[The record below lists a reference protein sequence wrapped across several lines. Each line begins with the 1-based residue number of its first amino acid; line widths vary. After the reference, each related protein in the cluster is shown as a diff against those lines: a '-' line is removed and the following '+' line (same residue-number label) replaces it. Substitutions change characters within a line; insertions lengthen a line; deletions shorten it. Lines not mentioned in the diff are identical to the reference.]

1 MSHRGVR
8 HRVSTRWNRDRPLLE
23 NHPAPSDLSETL
35 TRDDLEQLDPKVP
48 EHVRAEVESA
58 DPDLD
63 QDVRDWFD
71 DGRPISRLVGSAV
84 AHKA

>member
-1 MSHRGVR
+1 MFYRG
-8 HRVSTRWNRDRPLLE
+8 VSTRWNRDRPLLE
-23 NHPAPSDLSETL
+23 THPAPSDLSETL